1 MGNTGGKEA
10 GERPISGLRVLDFS
24 RVLTGPHA
32 TRMLCDLGA
41 EVIKLEPPEG
51 DLTRFTNPRVNSL
64 STYFVQ
70 QNVGKKNICLDL
82 SKPEAVALVHRL
94 IEHVDVVVENFRPGV
109 MTRLRLDY
117 DTLSTIN
124 PRLIY
129 ASITGYGNTGPW
141 VHRRAYAPVVGAET
155 GITKYQGDARGG
167 DYANDPFSHA
177 DVYTA
182 METCTAI
189 LAAVIQRGRT
199 GRGQWIDVAMAQT
212 MLYVNE
218 HAHDD
223 LWTEPVPPEQI
234 RSFQPANYPVLTAA
248 NGDKVVVSGH
258 PAERGTFD
266 NFMNGAGRGDVIG
279 DPRFVDVPGRLAHLD
294 EIQQI
299 LREWASTMPDA
310 TAIEEAL
317 ARFQLASGKI
327 RSPREVADT
336 PWGREQ
342 SSQRHQARRRAPAP
356 GAGPPPAAAPTA
368 GPADQ
373 RGRRGRAST
382 TRPPALPPPLL
393 PPPTPEPQ
401 TPPPAPQA
409 RPAAQRQAPGR
420 PPRRRQDRRREWAR
434 AAPTG
439 QRLLREPPLGS
450 AGHPAL
456 WWESGRWVRQ

>member
-1 MGNTGGKEA
+1 MTATVPALYGGDFMGNAGGSGA
-10 GERPISGLRVLDFS
+10 TDRPISGLRVLDFS

-82 SKPEAVALVHRL
+82 SKPEAIALVHRL
-94 IEHVDVVVENFRPGV
+94 IEHIDIVVENFRPGV
-109 MTRLRLDY
+109 MKRLQLDY
-117 DTLSTIN
+117 DTLSAIN

-167 DYANDPFSHA
+167 EYANDPFSHA

-182 METCTAI
+182 METCTAV

-223 LWTEPVPPEQI
+223 LWTDPVPPEQI

-266 NFMNGAGRGDVIG
+266 NFMNGAGRGDVIS
-279 DPRFVDVPGRLAHLD
+279 DPRFVDVPSRLAHLD
-294 EIQQI
+294 EIQRI
-299 LREWASTMPDA
+299 LRDWAATMPDA

-336 PWGREQ
+336 DWGR
-342 SSQRHQARRRAPAP
+342 ARNVTVEVSNRGGGTVRIPNAPWRFSDADTTTTGEPRYP
-356 GAGPPPAAAPTA
+356 GEDNEAVFS
-368 GPADQ
+368 D
-373 RGRRGRAST
+373 
-382 TRPPALPPPLL
+382 LL
-393 PPPTPEPQ
+393 
-401 TPPPAPQA
+401 
-409 RPAAQRQAPGR
+409 G
-420 PPRRRQDRRREWAR
+420 
-434 AAPTG
+434 
-439 QRLLREPPLGS
+439 LGS
-450 AGHPAL
+450 SDLAAL
-456 WWESGRWVRQ
+456 AEGGILLSRKPRPR